1 MYWLMRRRSA
11 LSIHRKLMLYK
22 QILNPVLT
30 YAIQL
35 RGRTKQSNIDI
46 IQRFKNKVL
55 RNIVDAP
62 WYIRNTEIHR
72 ELQMQMVTNKNGQ
85 FAKKHEE
92 RLLHR
97 VDVAVIEL
105 FESSELVQRLKR
117 KKPFELV

>member
-1 MYWLMRRRSA
+1 
-11 LSIHRKLMLYK
+11 MLYE
-22 QILNPVLT
+22 QILKPVWT
-30 YAIQL
+30 YGIQL
-35 RGRTKQSNIDI
+35 WGCMKQSNTDI
-46 IQRFKNKVL
+46 IHRFQNKVL

-72 ELQMQMVTNKNGQ
+72 ELQMQMVTNENGK